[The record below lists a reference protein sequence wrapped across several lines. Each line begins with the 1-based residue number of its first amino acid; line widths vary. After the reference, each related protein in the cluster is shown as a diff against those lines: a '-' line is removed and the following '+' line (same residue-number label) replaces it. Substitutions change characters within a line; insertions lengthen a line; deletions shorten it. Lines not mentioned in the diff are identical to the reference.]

1 MRFAIIYSKTNPA
14 GTNIVEQFKKLG
26 FSPHIP
32 IIESKNETIYAED
45 IDKNNEFKNIDFIVF
60 ACTHR
65 SKDNKPSLCLHA
77 PGNFRDAKL
86 GGKPTKVCPTSA
98 FIMKYL
104 FQELNKNCK
113 ELKNKYNITMEATHH
128 GPFIE
133 KPCCFIEVGSTEEE
147 WKDKKAGLAIAK
159 TILSLTKYN
168 ATKANK
174 EYIPSIGV
182 GGPHYCNNFNKI
194 QLNSKYAISHVISK
208 YNSPITESMLKE
220 AEQKTIEQVKELL
233 IDWKSFK
240 SEERIKLLQIIED
253 LGFSYKKTSEIKK

>member
-14 GTNIVEQFKKLG
+14 GTNIVNQFKKLS

-32 IIESKNETIYAED
+32 IIELKNETIYAEAVD
-45 IDKNNEFKNIDFIVF
+45 TNNKLRNIDFIVF

-86 GGKPTKVCPTSA
+86 GGKPGKVCSSSA

-104 FQELNKNCK
+104 FQELNKNSEK
-113 ELKNKYNITMEATHH
+113 LTSYNITMEATHH

-133 KPCCFIEVGSTEEE
+133 KPCCFIEVGSTKKE
-147 WKDKKAGLAIAK
+147 WNDKLAGIAIAK

-168 ATKANK
+168 LTKANK
-174 EYIPSIGV
+174 EYIPSIGA

-194 QLNSKYAISHVISK
+194 QLNSKYAISHVIPK
-208 YNSPITESMLKE
+208 YNFPITESMLKE
-220 AEQKTIEQVKELL
+220 AEQKTTEQVKEIL

-240 SEERIKLLQIIED
+240 SGERIKLLQIIKD
-253 LGFSYKKTSEIKK
+253 LGFSYKKTSDVEK